1 MGRNFLRGK
10 KRSER
15 MKKFYHN
22 YVAKNIP
29 FHILATVSVAMLI
42 ASWIWPPTAIIDSS
56 VLAASGELIG
66 WGALYTLLRAVEKGK
81 TASVSHNG
89 TTITVGEKEEEHGT
103 EVEEE
108 I

>member
-1 MGRNFLRGK
+1 MRRNFVRRK

-15 MKKFYHN
+15 MKKFWTS

-108 I
+108 V

>member
-1 MGRNFLRGK
+1 MKKNFVSE
-10 KRSER
+10 KRRSKR

-22 YVAKNIP
+22 YVEKNIP
-29 FHILATVSVAMLI
+29 FHILATVSVAILV

-81 TASVSHNG
+81 TATVSHNG
-89 TTITVGEKEEEHGT
+89 TTITVGDKPSDD
-103 EVEEE
+103 E
-108 I
+108 ILDKDPM

>member
-1 MGRNFLRGK
+1 MRRNFVRRK
-10 KRSER
+10 KRSKR
-15 MKKFYHN
+15 MKNFWIS
-22 YVAKNIP
+22 YVEKNIP
-29 FHILATVSVAMLI
+29 FHILATVSVAILV

-89 TTITVGEKEEEHGT
+89 TTITVGEKEKDYGT

>member
-1 MGRNFLRGK
+1 MKKNFVRRK
-10 KRSER
+10 KRSKR
-15 MKKFYHN
+15 MKKFWTS
-22 YVAKNIP
+22 YVEKNIP
-29 FHILATVSVAMLI
+29 FHILATVSVAMLV

-56 VLAASGELIG
+56 ILAASGELIG

-89 TTITVGEKEEEHGT
+89 TTITVGEKEEQHGIET
-103 EVEEE
+103 EEE

>member
-1 MGRNFLRGK
+1 MRRNFVRRK

-29 FHILATVSVAMLI
+29 FHILATVSVAILV

-89 TTITVGEKEEEHGT
+89 TTITVGEKEKDYGT
-103 EVEEE
+103 ETEEE

>member
-1 MGRNFLRGK
+1 
-10 KRSER
+10 
-15 MKKFYHN
+15 MKKFWIS
-22 YVAKNIP
+22 YVEKNIP

-56 VLAASGELIG
+56 ILAASGELIG

-89 TTITVGEKEEEHGT
+89 TTITVGEKEKENGT

-108 I
+108 V

>member
-1 MGRNFLRGK
+1 
-10 KRSER
+10 
-15 MKKFYHN
+15 MKKFWTS
-22 YVAKNIP
+22 YVEKNIP
-29 FHILATVSVAMLI
+29 FHILATVSVAILV

-81 TASVSHNG
+81 NASVSHNG
-89 TTITVGEKEEEHGT
+89 TTITIGEKEEENGT
-103 EVEEE
+103 EVKEE

>member
-1 MGRNFLRGK
+1 MEKNFVRGK
-10 KRSER
+10 KRNKR

-22 YVAKNIP
+22 YVEKNIP
-29 FHILATVSVAMLI
+29 FHILATVSVAILV

-89 TTITVGEKEEEHGT
+89 TTITVGEKEEEHGIET
-103 EVEEE
+103 EEE

>member
-15 MKKFYHN
+15 MKKFWIS
-22 YVAKNIP
+22 YVEKNIP

-42 ASWIWPPTAIIDSS
+42 ASWLWPPTAIIDSS
-56 VLAASGELIG
+56 ILAASGELIG

-89 TTITVGEKEEEHGT
+89 TTITVGEKEKDYGT
-103 EVEEE
+103 ETEEE

>member
-22 YVAKNIP
+22 YVEKNIP
-29 FHILATVSVAMLI
+29 FHILATVSVAILV

-89 TTITVGEKEEEHGT
+89 TTITIGEKEEENGIET
-103 EVEEE
+103 EEE

>member
-22 YVAKNIP
+22 YVEKNIP

-56 VLAASGELIG
+56 ILTASGELIG

-89 TTITVGEKEEEHGT
+89 TTITVGEKEKDYGT